1 MIKNKKN
8 ILAGL
13 LAAVFTVTGIPSF
26 NGNSD
31 VYAGTYE
38 ITNDKIAFG
47 DNVYLETT
55 EGFKEISIGD
65 GVEATVTA
73 VDGSGNTLTSSDWT
87 FIGDQALI
95 NSGLTPRFYSAYN
108 NIDEAVTDPDSC
120 AFDYYAPADSFG
132 KYVYYAVG
140 IQLANNPD
148 AYAIKFIRS
157 DYTVTS
163 WGDTEYQTFSLND
176 DKKTVRVFSIFD
188 TTRSYKCTFPK
199 TITVNEKKY
208 KVNEIGDFALEAKEK
223 SGLKA
228 VTIHSGITKIGK
240 NAFENATNLKTIT
253 IEGKVKKI
261 GKNAFKNVNKK
272 VVFKIKASGK
282 DYDKIVKMIKKA
294 GAPKTA
300 TFKKA

>member
-38 ITNDKIAFG
+38 ITNDKIAFD

-157 DYTVTS
+157 NYTVTS
-163 WGDTEYQTFSLND
+163 CVYT
-176 DKKTVRVFSIFD
+176 
-188 TTRSYKCTFPK
+188 
-199 TITVNEKKY
+199 
-208 KVNEIGDFALEAKEK
+208 
-223 SGLKA
+223 
-228 VTIHSGITKIGK
+228 
-240 NAFENATNLKTIT
+240 
-253 IEGKVKKI
+253 
-261 GKNAFKNVNKK
+261 
-272 VVFKIKASGK
+272 
-282 DYDKIVKMIKKA
+282 MI
-294 GAPKTA
+294 
-300 TFKKA
+300 